1 MLSRTKSYDV
11 LAMTMLIQFQKKGKV
26 STQYADEQKKL
37 AEKIKNI
44 PPREKEEEE
53 FELIYI
59 KM

>member
-1 MLSRTKSYDV
+1 MLSQTKSYDV

-26 STQYADEQKKL
+26 SKKYAEEQKKIL
-37 AEKIKNI
+37 EKIKNL
-44 PPREKEEEE
+44 PPREKEEE